1 MLSRSLRR
9 YKRTAVVNVKVCSRK
24 VGKFMEDVK
33 KIWGQLLEAAK
44 PSLPPQTIEIWMQS
58 CSPLRMEQNRLVLD
72 TGNSYVEKRVRN
84 DYLPVLERVMI
95 EQKLGDGI
103 DLTYDS
109 TPVEPE
115 HVSVP
120 TPPVKPVISDNGL
133 NRQYDFSSFVV
144 GKSNRIAHAAGL
156 AVAEAPGESY
166 NPLFIWGGVGLGKT
180 HLMHA
185 IGNYAL
191 SRNPDLKV
199 LYLSSEKFV
208 NDLIKSI
215 ANQKRESFRSHY
227 RNVDILLIDDI
238 QFLAGKEATQ
248 EEFFHTF
255 NDMYNEK
262 KQIVLSSDRPPRELD
277 GIDDRIRSR
286 FAWGVA
292 ADIQPP
298 DYETRIAILKK
309 KAEQRRF
316 PVNDD
321 VINYLAETVPSNIRE
336 LEGALNRVIANSSF
350 SQMPITVENTQI
362 WLKDV
367 IDTHHIKISSQIIIE
382 LVAKEFSY
390 LPSDI
395 LGRSRTS
402 EIALARQVAMYLCR
416 KHTELSLQQIARDF
430 GKKDHTTV
438 LHAVRSIQ
446 VRINEDERVRSAV
459 ENIEKKL

>member
-1 MLSRSLRR
+1 
-9 YKRTAVVNVKVCSRK
+9 
-24 VGKFMEDVK
+24 MEDAK
-33 KIWGQLLEAAK
+33 TIWEQLLEAAK
-44 PSLPPQTIEIWMQS
+44 PSLPPQTIEIWMQT

-72 TGNSYVEKRVRN
+72 AGNSYVANRVKS
-84 DYLPVLERVMI
+84 DYLPVLERVMK

-103 DLTYDS
+103 DLSYDS
-109 TPVEPE
+109 TPVEPAAGLAPA
-115 HVSVP
+115 SS
-120 TPPVKPVISDNGL
+120 PVKAGMNDNGL

-185 IGNYAL
+185 IGNYAQ

-227 RNVDILLIDDI
+227 RHVDILLIDDI

-350 SQMPITVENTQI
+350 SHMPITVENTRV

-367 IDTHHIKISSQIIIE
+367 IDVEHHNLSSQIIIE
-382 LVAKEFSY
+382 LVAKEFGY
-390 LPSDI
+390 LPADI
-395 LGRSRTS
+395 LGTSRTS
-402 EIALARQVAMYLCR
+402 EIALARQTAMYLCR

-430 GKKDHTTV
+430 GKKDHTTA
-438 LHAVRSIQ
+438 LHAVRSIGA
-446 VRINEDERVRSAV
+446 RINDDERVRGIV

>member
-1 MLSRSLRR
+1 M
-9 YKRTAVVNVKVCSRK
+9 
-24 VGKFMEDVK
+24 
-33 KIWGQLLEAAK
+33 
-44 PSLPPQTIEIWMQS
+44 
-58 CSPLRMEQNRLVLD
+58 
-72 TGNSYVEKRVRN
+72 
-84 DYLPVLERVMI
+84 
-95 EQKLGDGI
+95 
-103 DLTYDS
+103 
-109 TPVEPE
+109 
-115 HVSVP
+115 
-120 TPPVKPVISDNGL
+120 
-133 NRQYDFSSFVV
+133 V

-156 AVAEAPGESY
+156 AVVEAPGESY

>member
-1 MLSRSLRR
+1 
-9 YKRTAVVNVKVCSRK
+9 
-24 VGKFMEDVK
+24 MEDAK
-33 KIWGQLLEAAK
+33 KVWEQLLEAAE
-44 PSLPPQTIEIWMQS
+44 PSLPPQTIEIWMQP
-58 CSPLRMEQNRLVLD
+58 CTPLRMEQNRLVLD
-72 TGNSYVEKRVRN
+72 TSNSYVDNRVKS
-84 DYLPVLERVMI
+84 DYLPLLEKVMR
-95 EQKLGDGI
+95 EKGLGDGI

-115 HVSVP
+115 RLPVPP
-120 TPPVKPVISDNGL
+120 TPGKNPISDNGL

-144 GKSNRIAHAAGL
+144 GKSNRIAHASGL

-185 IGNYAL
+185 IGNYAQ
-191 SRNPDLKV
+191 SRNPDIKV

-208 NDLIKSI
+208 NDLIKAI
-215 ANQKRESFRSHY
+215 ANQRRESFRSHY
-227 RNVDILLIDDI
+227 RHVDILLIDDI

-248 EEFFHTF
+248 EEFVHTF

-286 FAWGVA
+286 FAWGFVS
-292 ADIQPP
+292 DIQPP

-309 KAEQRRF
+309 KAEQRRI

-336 LEGALNRVIANSSF
+336 LEGALNRVIASSNF
-350 SQMPITVENTQI
+350 SQMPITVENTQM

-367 IDTHHIKISSQIIIE
+367 IDIVPHPNLSSQLIIE
-382 LVAKEFSY
+382 MVSREFGY
-390 LPSDI
+390 QPSDI
-395 LGRSRTS
+395 LGKSRTS
-402 EIALARQVAMYLCR
+402 EIALARQTAMYLCR
-416 KHTELSLQQIARDF
+416 AHTELSLQQIARDF

-438 LHAVRSIQ
+438 LHAVRSIK
-446 VRINEDERVRSAV
+446 VRMNEDERVRTAV
-459 ENIEKKL
+459 ENVEKKL

>member
-1 MLSRSLRR
+1 
-9 YKRTAVVNVKVCSRK
+9 
-24 VGKFMEDVK
+24 MEDAK
-33 KIWGQLLEAAK
+33 KVWEQLLEAAES
-44 PSLPPQTIEIWMQS
+44 SLPPQTIEIWMQP
-58 CSPLRMEQNRLVLD
+58 CTPLRMEQNRLVLD
-72 TGNSYVEKRVRN
+72 TSNSYVDNRVKS
-84 DYLPVLERVMI
+84 DYLPLLEKVMR
-95 EQKLGDGI
+95 EKGLGDGI

-115 HVSVP
+115 RLPVPP
-120 TPPVKPVISDNGL
+120 TPGKNPISDNGL

-144 GKSNRIAHAAGL
+144 GKSNRIAHASGL

-185 IGNYAL
+185 IGNYAQ
-191 SRNPDLKV
+191 SRNPDIKV

-208 NDLIKSI
+208 NDLIKAI
-215 ANQKRESFRSHY
+215 ANQRRESFRSHY
-227 RNVDILLIDDI
+227 RHVDILLIDDI

-286 FAWGVA
+286 FAWGFVS
-292 ADIQPP
+292 DIQPP

-309 KAEQRRF
+309 KAEQRRI

-336 LEGALNRVIANSSF
+336 LEGALNRVIASSNF
-350 SQMPITVENTQI
+350 SQMPITVENTQM

-367 IDTHHIKISSQIIIE
+367 IDIVPHPNLSSQLIIE
-382 LVAKEFSY
+382 MVSREFGY
-390 LPSDI
+390 QPSDI
-395 LGRSRTS
+395 LGKSRTS
-402 EIALARQVAMYLCR
+402 EIALARQTAMYLCR
-416 KHTELSLQQIARDF
+416 AHTELSLQQIARDF

-438 LHAVRSIQ
+438 LHAVRSIK
-446 VRINEDERVRSAV
+446 VRMNEDERVRTAV
-459 ENIEKKL
+459 ENVEKKL